1 MLKFNFR
8 REIEI
13 MIGAICF
20 QSAVNLITILTSGYF
35 DFMMALTVLLM
46 TLAHIIFVSDM
57 TFKKLIIFAVNSFS
71 MSALFYLSTTN
82 LHIAAFIC
90 GVILILAS
98 CIILT
103 NQLTE

>member
-1 MLKFNFR
+1 
-8 REIEI
+8 

-20 QSAVNLITILTSGYF
+20 QSAVNLATILTTGQF
-35 DFMMALTVLLM
+35 NFLIALTVLLM
-46 TLAHIIFVSDM
+46 TLTHIIFISDM

-71 MSALFYLSTTN
+71 ISALFYLNTTN

-90 GVILILAS
+90 GIALILAI